1 NSWPRTEII
10 AARRLHR
17 LKLFARERRR
27 ADDRHVA
34 TENIQKLRQALEH
47 MKPALTARLRLREIV
62 VCDPA
67 FRLVLGHRRRNAQRI
82 TPERAAAIADALLR
96 QKNLRTIAQ
105 LRDAS
110 GDKRERYPERRRDQ
124 REDEINS
131 ALGGPAKHRVIRDNR
146 RTREVATQPC
156 FERCAF
162 LIRV

>member
-1 NSWPRTEII
+1 QAVPKDQRIRRDRPGHSVDFVLAGIAAAADDRAGADNSWPRTEII

-105 LRDAS
+105 L
-110 GDKRERYPERRRDQ
+110 
-124 REDEINS
+124 
-131 ALGGPAKHRVIRDNR
+131 
-146 RTREVATQPC
+146 
-156 FERCAF
+156 
-162 LIRV
+162 